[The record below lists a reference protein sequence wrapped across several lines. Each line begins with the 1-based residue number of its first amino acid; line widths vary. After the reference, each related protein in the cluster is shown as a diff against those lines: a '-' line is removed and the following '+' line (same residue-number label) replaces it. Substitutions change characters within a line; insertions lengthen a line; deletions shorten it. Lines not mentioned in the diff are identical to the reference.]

1 MNVANIGLGIYNI
14 MVGVIC
20 ILISIPLVLR
30 KIPMNS
36 WYGIRFSNS
45 FVSEQNWYRI
55 NAYGG
60 KQLIVWSFLLIL
72 FGGGDFFSS
81 HREKSNMDHPCSK
94 CTLDSHYSSNHELHL
109 LKKTISACSGA
120 PKAGRPLMPN
130 VMPR

>member
-72 FGGGDFFSS
+72 FGGVTFFLPIGKNQIWIILVASAPLILIIPAIMS
-81 HREKSNMDHPCSK
+81 
-94 CTLDSHYSSNHELHL
+94 YIY
-109 LKKTISACSGA
+109 LKK
-120 PKAGRPLMPN
+120 L
-130 VMPR
+130 